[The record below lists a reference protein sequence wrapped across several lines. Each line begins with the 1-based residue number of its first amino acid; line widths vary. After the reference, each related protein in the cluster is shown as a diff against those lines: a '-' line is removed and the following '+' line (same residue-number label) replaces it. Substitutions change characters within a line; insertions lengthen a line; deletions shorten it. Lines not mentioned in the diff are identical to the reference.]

1 MVRRDLQLATY
12 LKSIENLCPTPCIK
26 NLSTFFEGLKRDAA
40 RQPGSKSRKDSGKR
54 PMEFA
59 VYKFLSV
66 HLMRCTNA
74 DALFVRAYLLIS
86 WNLMC
91 RSGNTCSVALS
102 HMRWEDD
109 SLAIEFA
116 HMKNDQDGSRSRV
129 FYIGACA
136 CMN

>member
-1 MVRRDLQLATY
+1 MHGVPEEGKKLKGAGTCGQARSAIGY
-12 LKSIENLCPTPCIK
+12 LFKEYRKSMPKCIK

-59 VYKFLSV
+59 VYKFLSA

-102 HMRWEDD
+102 HMR
-109 SLAIEFA
+109 
-116 HMKNDQDGSRSRV
+116 
-129 FYIGACA
+129 
-136 CMN
+136 CMGR